1 MLEKKRYTVETTAI
15 FIFMLGI
22 IIFPSKVNVAYV
34 DMTYEISHYSDTNT
48 YSINKTIEGQQKVK
62 VTEAYT
68 ALTNP
73 CPNCQVSFKP
83 YREGYGGGEGF
94 VAQMGQTKA
103 FGPSSTNYKGK
114 YHLTL
119 RRFDLTALPTM
130 VLFKWTY
137 Q

>member
-1 MLEKKRYTVETTAI
+1 MLKKRKYTIILVI
-15 FIFMLGI
+15 IFMLGI
-22 IIFPSKVNVAYV
+22 IMFPNKVNAAYV
-34 DMTYEISHYSDTNT
+34 DMAYEIGHYSDTNT
-48 YSINKTIEGQQKVK
+48 YSITKTVEGQQKVK

-73 CPNCQVSFKP
+73 CPNCQVTFKP

-94 VAQMGQTKA
+94 IAKMGQTKA
-103 FGPSSTNYKGK
+103 FGLSSTNYKGK
-114 YHLTL
+114 YHLAL

-130 VLFKWTY
+130 VLFRWTY